1 MGNDF
6 FNELNNNC
14 VSREEIEKE
23 KKRQQKQIEETKRIE
38 LLKAQADS
46 EKKYNKLI
54 NEFVDIFKDEAIKAV
69 SNGKYALKGNNK
81 VLKGNIL
88 FDKYSENIADEYTVY
103 NLSLDCKFY
112 EPKEK
117 STLLGKKIV
126 WSEDTSITAQKGC
139 LYFYESMHSILSDDI
154 SIFDKCFQEKCD
166 TIITNDSFLLFCE
179 RSYPA
184 IISNN
189 NVLMLIK
196 KCIPTIQFDSKW
208 KYLGQDKYKLEFTFT
223 F

>member
-1 MGNDF
+1 MLILKD
-6 FNELNNNC
+6 EQ
-14 VSREEIEKE
+14 KT
-23 KKRQQKQIEETKRIE
+23 RQTQT
-38 LLKAQADS
+38 
-46 EKKYNKLI
+46 
-54 NEFVDIFKDEAIKAV
+54 DIFKDEAIKAV

-139 LYFYESMHSILSDDI
+139 LYFYESSVMMSVTEQFILTHRNASLW
-154 SIFDKCFQEKCD
+154 KEKGAY
-166 TIITNDSFLLFCE
+166 TS
-179 RSYPA
+179 RPA
-184 IISNN
+184 INRSTLNLIS
-189 NVLMLIK
+189 MSMM
-196 KCIPTIQFDSKW
+196 F
-208 KYLGQDKYKLEFTFT
+208 
-223 F
+223 